1 MGMSKVVLK
10 TAELFRPALEK
21 VFPRKL
27 LIEARKKFLER
38 STKQLAYTQLRPFKL
53 DYCQKGINL
62 IGNIKGDS
70 GLGQSCRLVANV
82 LEHCGYPL
90 CIVQH
95 SISPKLSA
103 KDTTYEE
110 KLKKSNPYGVNLF
123 HMNPHE
129 LATAYLQLGK
139 QVWDG
144 HYNIAYWL
152 WELEDFPDEWVDCI
166 HLLDEIWTPAEYIS
180 EGIRKK
186 TDKPVIT
193 VPYHVTAPVSAS
205 YDRAYFGLPMDK
217 FLFLMMFDCGSM
229 MERKNPEAVIKTFQM
244 SFDNRLKDVGLIIKI
259 NGGSGND
266 VAKIKSYIAGYENI
280 YLINQVFTKLEI
292 NSLIKC
298 ADTVVSL
305 HRAEGFGLV
314 LAEAMLNGVP
324 CIATNWS
331 ANTEFMNSQVA
342 CMVDYTLVP
351 LERDIGPY
359 KKGNRWA
366 EPNVEQAAEY
376 MKLLYEKPEH
386 GCRLAEA
393 ARKHVEDVL
402 GMERAVTVVQT
413 RLSRIYGEKVE

>member
-1 MGMSKVVLK
+1 MGMSKIVLK
-10 TAELFRPALEK
+10 TVELFRPVLER
-21 VFPRKL
+21 VIPRRL
-27 LIEARKKFLER
+27 LSEARKKFLKR
-38 STKQLAYTQLRPFKL
+38 STKQLAHTQLQPFEL
-53 DYCQKGINL
+53 GHWQRGINL

-95 SISPKLSA
+95 SISPKLSTQ
-103 KDTTYEE
+103 DTTYEK
-110 KLKKSNPYGVNLF
+110 KLKKNNPYGINLF

-139 QVWDG
+139 RVWDG

-152 WELEDFPDEWVDCI
+152 WEMEEFPDEWVDCI

-193 VPYHVTAPVSAS
+193 VPYHVTAPVDAA
-205 YDRAYFGLPMDK
+205 YDRLYFGLPTDK
-217 FLFLMMFDCGSM
+217 FLFLMMFDCGST

-244 SFDNRLKDVGLIIKI
+244 AFTERQEGVGLIIKI
-259 NGGSGND
+259 NGGSDDD
-266 VAKIKSYIAGYENI
+266 VAKIKSYTAGYENI

-298 ADTVVSL
+298 ADGVVSL

-331 ANTEFMNSQVA
+331 ANTEFMNSQAA

-351 LERDIGPY
+351 LEQDIGPY

-366 EPNVEQAAEY
+366 EPNVDQAAEY
-376 MKLLYEKPEH
+376 MKLLYENPEH
-386 GCRLAEA
+386 GRRLAENA
-393 ARKHVEDVL
+393 KKQVDEVFS
-402 GMERAVTVVQT
+402 MERAVTVVQT
-413 RLSRIYGEKVE
+413 RLSQIYGEKVE